1 MNISTPFIHRPVA
14 TTLLTIGVTLVGI
27 VAFRFLPVAALPQ
40 VEFPTINVSA
50 TLPGGSPETMATSV
64 AAPLE
69 HQFTRI
75 AGVTEM
81 TSTSMLGSSNI
92 TLQFELSRDID
103 GAARDV
109 QAAIVAARGDLPANL
124 PNRPTYRK
132 INPADAPI
140 LILSLTSDIVSRGRM
155 YDVASSILQQKL
167 SQIDGVGQVYVGG
180 GSLPAVRVDLN
191 PTALNK
197 YGIGLGDVRRMLSNT
212 NVNRPKGQLA
222 NETRTWEIRT
232 NDQLHDAED
241 YLPLIVSYREGRAV
255 RLSDVATV
263 EESVEDLRTTGLAN
277 GTPAV
282 LIIINRQ
289 PGANIIETVD
299 RVRAVL
305 PQLEASIPGSM
316 TLSVVVDRTPVIRAS
331 LHDVERTLAISVIL
345 VILVV
350 FLFLRDVRATL
361 IPCVAVPVSLIST
374 FGVMYLFGYS
384 LDNLSLM
391 ALTIATGFV
400 VDDAI
405 VVLENI
411 SRYREQGMAPFQA
424 ALRGAREITFTVL
437 SMTLSLVAV
446 FVPILFMGGMM
457 GRLFREFAV
466 TLSVAILVSLVVSL
480 TTTPMMCARV
490 LKSEQG
496 RTHGRWYR
504 FSERLFEGMRGGYGR
519 SLAWVLRHPR
529 SMLALTLATMAF
541 SVYLYTVV
549 PKGFFPQQDTG
560 RMFGNIQAAQD
571 ISFQAMRQKLT
582 EVVDIIKSDPAVD
595 TVTGFSGG
603 GVSGNTNAGRMFIAL
618 KPLEERQISVD
629 QVMARLRPQLAKVP
643 GAPTVLQA
651 IQDLR
656 IGGRASSAQYQYTI
670 QSVDLAELN
679 TWAPR
684 IERRLRTLSEITDV
698 NSDQQDKGLQSLVVF
713 DRSTASRLG
722 LSPQL
727 IDDTLYDAF
736 GQRQVSILYTPLNQY
751 HVVMEVAPQ
760 YWQSPSTLQEI
771 YVRSPTGAQVPLSAV
786 ARYEPTNTL
795 LLVNHQG
802 QFPGVTLSFNMAPGV
817 SLGEAVRAIEK
828 SMGEIGLPAGVRGS
842 FQGTA
847 KAFQASVENQPLLI
861 LAALVTVYIVLGI
874 LYESYVHPV
883 TILSTLPSAGVG
895 ALLALLLFK
904 TELSMIALIGII
916 LLIGIVKKNAIM
928 MIDFALDAERKD
940 GKRPEDAIYE
950 ACLLRF
956 RPIMMTTMAA
966 LFGALPLALGTGV
979 GSELRRPLGIA
990 IVGGLLV
997 SQLLTLYTTPVVY
1010 LYLDRM
1016 RLRFLRMHTRAVE
1029 ARPVPQ

>member
-212 NVNRPKGQLA
+212 NVNRPKGQLS

-263 EESVEDLRTTGLAN
+263 EQSVEDLRTTGLAN

-446 FVPILFMGGMM
+446 FLPILFMGGMM

-504 FSERLFEGMRGGYGR
+504 FSERFFEGMRGGYAR
-519 SLAWVLRHPR
+519 SLTWVLRHPR

-603 GVSGNTNAGRMFIAL
+603 GSSGNTNAGRMFIAL

-802 QFPGVTLSFNMAPGV
+802 QFPGVTLSFNMTPGV

-940 GKRPEDAIYE
+940 GKRPEEAIYE

-1016 RLRFLRMHTRAVE
+1016 RLRFLRMHARAVE

>member
-1 MNISTPFIHRPVA
+1 MNLAEICIRRPVA
-14 TTLLTIGVTLVGI
+14 TTLLTVGATLVGI
-27 VAFRFLPVAALPQ
+27 VAFRFLPIAALPQ
-40 VEFPTINVSA
+40 VEFPTISVGAS
-50 TLPGGSPETMATSV
+50 LPGASPETMASSV

-69 HQFTRI
+69 HQFSRI

-81 TSTSMLGSSNI
+81 TSTSTLGSTSI

-109 QAAIVAARGDLPANL
+109 QGAIAAARGDLPANL
-124 PNRPTYRK
+124 PNNPYYRK

-140 LILSLTSDIVSRGRM
+140 LILSLTSDIVSRGQM
-155 YDVASSILQQKL
+155 YDVASSVLQQKL
-167 SQIDGVGQVYVGG
+167 AQVDGVGQVYVGG
-180 GSLPAVRVDLN
+180 GSLPAIRVDLN

-197 YGIGLGDVRRMLSNT
+197 YGIGLGDVRHMLAST
-212 NVNRPKGQLA
+212 NVNRPKGQLSDGS
-222 NETRTWEIRT
+222 RTWEIRT
-232 NDQLHDAED
+232 NDQLREADD
-241 YLPLIVSYREGRAV
+241 YLPLLITYRQGRAV
-255 RLSDVATV
+255 TLSDVATV
-263 EESVEDLRTTGLAN
+263 EQSVEDVRTTGSAN
-277 GTPAV
+277 GIPAV
-282 LIIINRQ
+282 LIIISRQ

-299 RVRAVL
+299 RLKALL

-331 LHDVERTLAISVIL
+331 LHDVERTLAISVGL

-361 IPCVAVPVSLIST
+361 IPSVAVPVSLVST
-374 FGVMYLFGYS
+374 FGVMYLLDYS

-437 SMTLSLVAV
+437 SITLSLVAV
-446 FVPILFMGGMM
+446 FLPILFMGGML

-466 TLSVAILVSLVVSL
+466 TLCIAILVSLVVSL

-490 LKSEQG
+490 LKAHGDRSPG
-496 RTHGRWYR
+496 RLFRR
-504 FSERLFEGMRGGYGR
+504 SERFFDGMKSGYER
-519 SLAWVLRHPR
+519 SLSWVLKHPR
-529 SMLALTLATMAF
+529 TMLALTLATMAL
-541 SVYLYTVV
+541 SIYLYTIV

-560 RMFGNIQAAQD
+560 RLFGSIQAAQD
-571 ISFQAMRQKLT
+571 ISFQAMRQKMT
-582 EVVDIIKSDPAVD
+582 EVVDVIMRDPAVD
-595 TVTGFSGG
+595 TVTAFAGGSGG
-603 GVSGNTNAGRMFIAL
+603 GQVNAGRMFIGL
-618 KPLEERQISVD
+618 KPLAERKLSAD
-629 QVMARLRPQLAKVP
+629 QVIARLRPRLAAIP
-643 GAPTVLQA
+643 GAPTYLQA

-656 IGGRASSAQYQYTI
+656 IGGRASSAQYQYTL

-679 TWAPR
+679 EWAPKV
-684 IERRLRTLSEITDV
+684 ERKLRTLTEIADV
-698 NSDQQDKGLQSLVVF
+698 NSDLQDKGLQSLVIF

-722 LSPQL
+722 VSPQL
-727 IDDTLYDAF
+727 IDDALYDAF

-760 YWQSPSTLQEI
+760 YWQDPATLHDI
-771 YVRSPTGAQVPLSAV
+771 YVRSSTGEQVPLSAV

-795 LLVNHQG
+795 LMVNHQG
-802 QFPGVTLSFNMAPGV
+802 QTPGVTLSFNMAPDV
-817 SLGEAVRAIEK
+817 SLGQAVEAIDRATR
-828 SMGEIGLPAGVRGS
+828 EIGLPAGVRGS
-842 FQGTA
+842 FQGAA
-847 KAFQASVENQPLLI
+847 KAFQASVDNQPFLI
-861 LAALVTVYIVLGI
+861 LAALLTMYIVLGI
-874 LYESYVHPV
+874 LYESYIHPI

-904 TELSMIALIGII
+904 TELSMIALIGIM

-928 MIDFALDAERKD
+928 MIDFALEAERRE
-940 GKRPEDAIYE
+940 GKSPLEAIYE

-956 RPIMMTTMAA
+956 RPIMMTTLAA

-979 GSELRRPLGIA
+979 GSEIRRPLGIA

-1010 LYLDRM
+1010 LYLDRL
-1016 RLRFLRMHTRAVE
+1016 RLRLLRRYRTQPDVSPLPH
-1029 ARPVPQ
+1029 

>member
-1 MNISTPFIHRPVA
+1 MNLSEPFIRRPVA
-14 TTLLTIGVTLVGI
+14 TTLLTVGVTLVGI
-27 VAFRFLPVAALPQ
+27 TAFRFLPVAALPQ
-40 VEFPTINVSA
+40 VEFPTISVAAN
-50 TLPGGSPETMATSV
+50 LPGASPETMATSV

-69 HQFTRI
+69 HQFARI

-81 TSTSMLGSSNI
+81 TSWSARGSSGI

-109 QAAIVAARGDLPANL
+109 QAAIMAASGDLPANL
-124 PNRPTYRK
+124 PTRPIYRK
-132 INPADAPI
+132 INPSDAPI

-155 YDVASSILQQKL
+155 YDVASSLLQQKL
-167 SQIDGVGQVYVGG
+167 SQIEGVGQVYVGG
-180 GSLPAVRVDLN
+180 GSLPAVRVDVN

-197 YGIGLGDVRRMLSNT
+197 YGIGLGDVRQMLSRT
-212 NVNRPKGQLA
+212 NVNRPKGQLSDG
-222 NETRTWEIRT
+222 TRTWEIRT
-232 NDQLHDAED
+232 NDQLHSVED
-241 YLPLIVSYREGRAV
+241 YLPLIVSYRDGRAV
-255 RLSDVATV
+255 HLSDVATV
-263 EESVEDLRTTGLAN
+263 EHSVEDLRTMGVVN
-277 GTPAV
+277 GMPAV

-299 RVRAVL
+299 RVRAIL

-316 TLSVVVDRTPVIRAS
+316 TLSVVGDRTPAIRAS
-331 LHDVERTLAISVIL
+331 LHDVERTLAISVFL

-374 FGVMYLFGYS
+374 FGVMYVLDYS

-411 SRYREQGMAPFQA
+411 SRYREQGVAPLEA

-446 FVPILFMGGMM
+446 FLPILFMGGMM

-480 TTTPMMCARV
+480 TTTPMMCAGI
-490 LKSEQG
+490 LGS
-496 RTHGRWYR
+496 HGGHAHGTWYR
-504 FSERLFEGMRGGYGR
+504 LAERFFEGMRGGYAR
-519 SLAWVLRHPR
+519 SLSWVLSHPR
-529 SMLALTLATMAF
+529 SILTLTLATMVL

-571 ISFQAMRQKLT
+571 ISFQAMRQKLIQ
-582 EVVDIIKSDPAVD
+582 VVDIIKSDPAVE

-603 GVSGNTNAGRMFIAL
+603 SGNTNSGRMYISL
-618 KPLEERQISVD
+618 KPLHERQLSVD
-629 QVMARLRPQLAKVP
+629 QVIARLRPKLAEVP

-656 IGGRASSAQYQYTI
+656 IGGRVSSAQYQYTI

-679 TWAPR
+679 TWVPR
-684 IERRLRTLSEITDV
+684 VERQLRRLPEIADV
-698 NSDQQDKGLQSLVVF
+698 NSDQQDKGIQSLVVF
-713 DRSTASRLG
+713 DRNTASRLG

-736 GQRQVSILYTPLNQY
+736 GQRQVSILYAPLNQY

-760 YWQSPSTLQEI
+760 YWQDPATLHDI
-771 YVRSPTGAQVPLSAV
+771 HVRSPTGAQVPLSAV
-786 ARYEPTNTL
+786 AHYESTNTL

-802 QFPGVTLSFNMAPGV
+802 QFPGVTLSFNMSPGV
-817 SLGEAVRAIEK
+817 SLGEAVEAIEK
-828 SMGEIGLPAGVRGS
+828 SMREMGLPAGIQGS

-847 KAFQASVENQPLLI
+847 RAFQASVENQPLLI
-861 LAALVTVYIVLGI
+861 LAALLTVYIVLGI
-874 LYESYVHPV
+874 LYESYVHPL

-928 MIDFALDAERKD
+928 MIDFALVAERRD
-940 GKRPEDAIYE
+940 GKRSEDAIYE

-966 LFGALPLALGTGV
+966 LFGALPLALGSGV
-979 GSELRRPLGIA
+979 GSELRQPLGIA

-997 SQLLTLYTTPVVY
+997 SQLLTLYTTPVIY

-1016 RLRFLRMHTRAVE
+1016 RLRFLRMPYRTVDVGQLH
-1029 ARPVPQ
+1029 Q

>member
-1 MNISTPFIHRPVA
+1 M
-14 TTLLTIGVTLVGI
+14 
-27 VAFRFLPVAALPQ
+27 
-40 VEFPTINVSA
+40 
-50 TLPGGSPETMATSV
+50 
-64 AAPLE
+64 
-69 HQFTRI
+69 
-75 AGVTEM
+75 
-81 TSTSMLGSSNI
+81 
-92 TLQFELSRDID
+92 
-103 GAARDV
+103 
-109 QAAIVAARGDLPANL
+109 
-124 PNRPTYRK
+124 
-132 INPADAPI
+132 
-140 LILSLTSDIVSRGRM
+140 
-155 YDVASSILQQKL
+155 
-167 SQIDGVGQVYVGG
+167 
-180 GSLPAVRVDLN
+180 
-191 PTALNK
+191 
-197 YGIGLGDVRRMLSNT
+197 
-212 NVNRPKGQLA
+212 NRPKGQLSDGS
-222 NETRTWEIRT
+222 RTWEIRT
-232 NDQLHDAED
+232 NDQLHSVED

-263 EESVEDLRTTGLAN
+263 EHSVEDLRTMGVAN

-299 RVRAVL
+299 RVRAML

-331 LHDVERTLAISVIL
+331 LHDVERTLAISVLL

-350 FLFLRDVRATL
+350 FLFLRDARATL

-411 SRYREQGMAPFQA
+411 SRYREQGMAPMQA

-446 FVPILFMGGMM
+446 FLPILLMGGMM

-504 FSERLFEGMRGGYGR
+504 ISERFFEGMRGGYAR
-519 SLAWVLRHPR
+519 SLTWVLRHPR
-529 SMLALTLATMAF
+529 GMLALTLATMAF
-541 SVYLYTVV
+541 SVYLYTIV

-603 GVSGNTNAGRMFIAL
+603 AATNSGRMFIGL
-618 KPLEERQISVD
+618 KPLHERQVSVD
-629 QVMARLRPQLAKVP
+629 QVIARLRPKLAKVP

-656 IGGRASSAQYQYTI
+656 IGGRASSAQYQYTL

-679 TWAPR
+679 TWGPKV
-684 IERRLRTLSEITDV
+684 ERQLRTLNEITDV

-736 GQRQVSILYTPLNQY
+736 GQRQVSIMYTPLNQY

-760 YWQSPSTLQEI
+760 YWQNPSTLQEI
-771 YVRSPTGAQVPLSAV
+771 YVRSRTGAQVPLSAV
-786 ARYEPTNTL
+786 ARFEPTKTL
-795 LLVNHQG
+795 LLG
-802 QFPGVTLSFNMAPGV
+802 QSSGTISRCDAVVQYGTRSF
-817 SLGEAVRAIEK
+817 
-828 SMGEIGLPAGVRGS
+828 AGQRG
-842 FQGTA
+842 
-847 KAFQASVENQPLLI
+847 
-861 LAALVTVYIVLGI
+861 
-874 LYESYVHPV
+874 
-883 TILSTLPSAGVG
+883 AG
-895 ALLALLLFK
+895 
-904 TELSMIALIGII
+904 
-916 LLIGIVKKNAIM
+916 
-928 MIDFALDAERKD
+928 D
-940 GKRPEDAIYE
+940 
-950 ACLLRF
+950 
-956 RPIMMTTMAA
+956 
-966 LFGALPLALGTGV
+966 
-979 GSELRRPLGIA
+979 
-990 IVGGLLV
+990 
-997 SQLLTLYTTPVVY
+997 
-1010 LYLDRM
+1010 
-1016 RLRFLRMHTRAVE
+1016 
-1029 ARPVPQ
+1029 

>member
-1 MNISTPFIHRPVA
+1 MNISATFIQRPVA
-14 TTLLTIGVTLVGI
+14 TTLMTIGVTLVGV
-27 VAFRFLPVAALPQ
+27 VAFKFLPVAALPQ
-40 VEFPTINVSA
+40 VEFPTISVSA
-50 TLPGGSPETMATSV
+50 GLPGGSPETMATSV

-69 HQFTRI
+69 HQFARI

-81 TSTSMLGSSNI
+81 TSSSSLGQSSI

-109 QAAIVAARGDLPANL
+109 QAAIMAASGDLPANL
-124 PNRPTYRK
+124 PSKPSYRK

-180 GSLPAVRVDLN
+180 GSLPAVRIDLN

-197 YGIGLGDVRRMLSNT
+197 YGIGLGDVRQMLSRT
-212 NVNRPKGQLA
+212 NVNRPKGQLSDGS
-222 NETRTWEIRT
+222 RTWEIRT
-232 NDQLHDAED
+232 NDQLQSVED

-255 RLSDVATV
+255 RLADVATV
-263 EESVEDLRTTGLAN
+263 EHSVEDLRTMGVAN

-299 RVRAVL
+299 RVRAIL

-331 LHDVERTLAISVIL
+331 LHDVERTLAISVLL

-350 FLFLRDVRATL
+350 FLFLRDWRATL

-374 FGVMYLFGYS
+374 FGVMYLLGYS

-411 SRYREQGMAPFQA
+411 SRYREQGMAPLQA

-446 FVPILFMGGMM
+446 FLPILFMGGMM

-466 TLSVAILVSLVVSL
+466 TLSVAILVSLIVSL

-490 LKSEQG
+490 LKAEHG

-504 FSERLFEGMRGGYGR
+504 LSEQMFEGMRSGYAH
-519 SLAWVLRHPR
+519 SLGWVLRHPR
-529 SMLALTLATMAF
+529 GMLALTLATMAF
-541 SVYLYTVV
+541 SVYLYTIV

-582 EVVDIIKSDPAVD
+582 EIVDIVKSDPAVD

-603 GVSGNTNAGRMFIAL
+603 GSGNSNTGRMFIGL
-618 KPLEERQISVD
+618 KPLHERQLSVD
-629 QVMARLRPQLAKVP
+629 QVIARLRPKLAQVP

-656 IGGRASSAQYQYTI
+656 IGGRASSAQYQYTL

-679 TWAPR
+679 TWAPKV
-684 IERRLRTLSEITDV
+684 ERQLRTLKEIADV
-698 NSDQQDKGLQSLVVF
+698 NSDQQDKGQQSLVVF
-713 DRSTASRLG
+713 DRLTASRLG
-722 LSPQL
+722 VSPQL

-760 YWQSPSTLQEI
+760 YWQNPSTLQEI
-771 YVRSPTGAQVPLSAV
+771 YVRSRSGMQVPLSAV
-786 ARYEPTNTL
+786 ARFEPTNTL

-802 QFPGVTLSFNMAPGV
+802 QFPGVTLSFNIAPGA
-817 SLGEAVRAIEK
+817 SLGGAVQAIEQ
-828 SMGEIGLPAGVRGS
+828 SMREIGLPAGVQGS
-842 FQGTA
+842 FQGAA
-847 KAFQASVENQPLLI
+847 KAFQASLENQPLLI

-874 LYESYVHPV
+874 LYESYIHPV

-904 TELSMIALIGII
+904 SELSMIALIGII

-928 MIDFALDAERKD
+928 MIDFALEAERHEA
-940 GKRPEDAIYE
+940 KRPEQAIYE

-1016 RLRFLRMHTRAVE
+1016 RLRFLRRRPHAVE
-1029 ARPVPQ
+1029 AKPLPQ